1 MNIKNKKTILTL
13 YTVAAII
20 IGASL
25 AIWRTVLL
33 KQTFDPYDGT
43 FELGSGKTLLM
54 FEYILLLASA
64 IAATSCFFIK
74 GTALKKASSSN
85 STALQYVY
93 LACGIILAT
102 VGVITLFYYFG
113 DIFAIKNNSGFTKI
127 GTPIAF
133 ILLFFVAVYFFVSA
147 KPKYE
152 GQQFTTIL
160 SFAAPLFVIAYVIAS
175 YFNSDFV
182 YNDFNRITCHLAFL
196 AILLFSLSE
205 SNLLLNRPA
214 YALRFVSSLLCIILI
229 PTYIV
234 PMTLLAAFWEI
245 SFTSTLLIETSQIA
259 FLIYAIYSAISAITH
274 LKPRN
279 KTDNSLNTAE

>member
-13 YTVAAII
+13 YTVIAMIA
-20 IGASL
+20 GASL

-64 IAATSCFFIK
+64 VAATSFFFIK
-74 GTALKKASSSN
+74 GTSFKRASSKDSAAA
-85 STALQYVY
+85 SYIY
-93 LACGIILAT
+93 LACGLILAT
-102 VGVITLFYYFG
+102 VALISLVYYFG

-127 GTPIAF
+127 GTPTAF
-133 ILLFFVAVYFFVSA
+133 ILLLFAAVYFFVSA

-152 GQQFTTIL
+152 EQSFKTVL

-205 SNLLLNRPA
+205 SNMLLNRPA
-214 YALRFVSSLLCIILI
+214 FALRFISSLLCIILI
-229 PTYIV
+229 PAYIV
-234 PMTLLAAFWEI
+234 PMTLLASFWEV
-245 SFTSTLLIETSQIA
+245 SFSSTLLFEFSQVA
-259 FLIYAIYSAISAITH
+259 FLVYAVYSAIHAISH
-274 LKPRN
+274 LELCK
-279 KTDNSLNTAE
+279 KTDDTSEQAQ

>member
-13 YTVAAII
+13 YTVIAMIA
-20 IGASL
+20 GASL

-64 IAATSCFFIK
+64 VAATSFFFIK
-74 GTALKKASSSN
+74 GTSFKRASSKDSAAA
-85 STALQYVY
+85 SYIY
-93 LACGIILAT
+93 LACGLILAT
-102 VGVITLFYYFG
+102 VALISLVYYFG

-127 GTPIAF
+127 GTPTAF
-133 ILLFFVAVYFFVSA
+133 ILLLFAAVYFFVSA

-152 GQQFTTIL
+152 EQSFKTVL

-205 SNLLLNRPA
+205 SNMLLNRPA
-214 YALRFVSSLLCIILI
+214 FALRFISSLLCIILI
-229 PTYIV
+229 PAYIV
-234 PMTLLAAFWEI
+234 PMTLLASFWEV
-245 SFTSTLLIETSQIA
+245 SFSSTLLFEFSQVA
-259 FLIYAIYSAISAITH
+259 FLVYAVYSAIHAISH
-274 LKPRN
+274 LEPCK
-279 KTDNSLNTAE
+279 KTDDTSEQAQ

>member
-13 YTVAAII
+13 YTVIAMIV
-20 IGASL
+20 GASL

-64 IAATSCFFIK
+64 VVATSYFFMK
-74 GTALKKASSSN
+74 GTSFKKLSSKESP
-85 STALQYVY
+85 AAQYIY

-102 VGVITLFYYFG
+102 VGLISLVYYFG

-133 ILLFFVAVYFFVSA
+133 ILLFFVAVYFFVSSQ
-147 KPKYE
+147 PKYE
-152 GQQFTTIL
+152 DQSFKTIL

-214 YALRFVSSLLCIILI
+214 FALRFISSLLCIILI

-234 PMTLLAAFWEI
+234 PMTLLAAFWEV
-245 SFTSTLLIETSQIA
+245 SFSSTLLFEASQIA
-259 FLIYAIYSAISAITH
+259 FFVCAVYSAISTIYNLEPCKKA
-274 LKPRN
+274 
-279 KTDNSLNTAE
+279 DDAADTAH